1 MRKKCVRGTKSVR
14 NPLIVAIAIVSA
26 MALNPS
32 AHFIDPSTL
41 PRLSADGI
49 QYLGAFRVPKQLSNG
64 DSFSYGGG
72 GAAFRA
78 STNSLFMSSRL
89 GRVAEV
95 TIPAPVMAANVAQLP
110 MASFLQPFADPM
122 EGALSQ
128 VASGGVSLSGLMIYG
143 DRLYG
148 TASIYY
154 DASNSQKLSHFS
166 HSLQLNQPSFSGWTR
181 VWEERKTGFVAG
193 YMSLVPAEWQSRLGG
208 PAVTGQCCL
217 PIITRT
223 SFGPSALSFD
233 PAQIGGAT
241 TPASP
246 LVYYNSE
253 HPTLGIFSGAN
264 ATWGGTAGMGG
275 VALIGGTRTAL
286 FVGRNGLGE
295 YCYGNGTATQALH
308 GTPSPDG
315 SKWCYDPT
323 SADKGQHAYPYRFQI
338 WAYDLN
344 DLAAVKAGQ
353 KQPWEII
360 PYGVWPLDLPYYESR
375 FTIGGVTYDGER
387 QLLYVTQQYA
397 DKVDVAS
404 HPIVHVFQLDVAP
417 PPPPV
422 SLVTLTADKTAPQ
435 LPNTPITFAAVPAGG
450 VAPFQYKWTVTGGD
464 FDIALAAPWTTSS
477 TFAWT
482 PSAANTNY
490 KVSVSVR
497 SAWNGDEVGEATAS
511 LPFAIPAP
519 VSAVNVTASHAA
531 PQLTNTPITFT
542 ASPTG
547 GIAPYSYAW
556 AVSTD
561 GITWTPAAT
570 WNTSDT
576 FAWTPT
582 TANAN
587 YRVAVWARSA
597 GNGDEAGE
605 ATGSMPFAIRAVV
618 SAVSVTASH
627 PAPQLTNTP
636 ITFTAS
642 PIGGTAPYSYK
653 WATSTDGV
661 TWTPASWSTSN
672 TFAWTPTTANATYRV
687 AVWARSAWNNDEAGE
702 ATGSMPFAIRAVV
715 SAVSVAASHPAPQL
729 TNTPITFTAS
739 PAGGTA
745 PYSYKWATSTD
756 GVTWTPASWSTS
768 NTFAWTPTTANAN
781 YRVAVWARSAGNND
795 DAGEATGSMPF
806 AIRAVVSAVSVT
818 ASHTAPQLT
827 NTPITFTASPTGGTA
842 PYSYKWATST
852 DGVTWTPASWSTS
865 NTFAWTPTTANA
877 NYRVAVWARSAGNSA
892 DAGEATGSMPFAITL
907 PPPPPPPPA
916 PTVTTTTKV
925 TAVTL
930 AAGQGSSVLTGTA
943 TTWTATATG
952 GVGPL
957 QYKWYVHNGANWI
970 VYKHWSTDATF
981 TYIPG
986 LAATNK
992 VSVGVRSAGNTK
1004 DESEAS
1010 IAGTSFLVSGPSMVT
1025 PLPPPQTSAKV
1036 LAVFVAADKAA
1047 PQPSGA
1053 TVTWS
1058 ATAVGGTAPALYKW
1072 FVYNGSAWVAQS
1084 GWTSSN
1090 TFAWTPPSPNTR
1102 YKIAVW
1108 AKNPTSAADAA
1119 EASTMFEY
1127 LITP

>member
-1 MRKKCVRGTKSVR
+1 
-14 NPLIVAIAIVSA
+14 
-26 MALNPS
+26 
-32 AHFIDPSTL
+32 
-41 PRLSADGI
+41 
-49 QYLGAFRVPKQLSNG
+49 
-64 DSFSYGGG
+64 
-72 GAAFRA
+72 
-78 STNSLFMSSRL
+78 
-89 GRVAEV
+89 
-95 TIPAPVMAANVAQLP
+95 
-110 MASFLQPFADPM
+110 
-122 EGALSQ
+122 
-128 VASGGVSLSGLMIYG
+128 
-143 DRLYG
+143 
-148 TASIYY
+148 
-154 DASNSQKLSHFS
+154 
-166 HSLQLNQPSFSGWTR
+166 
-181 VWEERKTGFVAG
+181 
-193 YMSLVPAEWQSRLGG
+193 
-208 PAVTGQCCL
+208 
-217 PIITRT
+217 
-223 SFGPSALSFD
+223 
-233 PAQIGGAT
+233 
-241 TPASP
+241 
-246 LVYYNSE
+246 
-253 HPTLGIFSGAN
+253 
-264 ATWGGTAGMGG
+264 
-275 VALIGGTRTAL
+275 
-286 FVGRNGLGE
+286 
-295 YCYGNGTATQALH
+295 
-308 GTPSPDG
+308 
-315 SKWCYDPT
+315 
-323 SADKGQHAYPYRFQI
+323 
-338 WAYDLN
+338 
-344 DLAAVKAGQ
+344 
-353 KQPWEII
+353 
-360 PYGVWPLDLPYYESR
+360 
-375 FTIGGVTYDGER
+375 
-387 QLLYVTQQYA
+387 
-397 DKVDVAS
+397 
-404 HPIVHVFQLDVAP
+404 
-417 PPPPV
+417 
-422 SLVTLTADKTAPQ
+422 
-435 LPNTPITFAAVPAGG
+435 
-450 VAPFQYKWTVTGGD
+450 
-464 FDIALAAPWTTSS
+464 
-477 TFAWT
+477 
-482 PSAANTNY
+482 
-490 KVSVSVR
+490 VSVSVR

-561 GITWTPAAT
+561 GSTWTPAAT
-570 WNTSDT
+570 WNTSNT
-576 FAWTPT
+576 FEWTPT

-597 GNGDEAGE
+597 GN
-605 ATGSMPFAIRAVV
+605 
-618 SAVSVTASH
+618 SA
-627 PAPQLTNTP
+627 
-636 ITFTAS
+636 
-642 PIGGTAPYSYK
+642 
-653 WATSTDGV
+653 
-661 TWTPASWSTSN
+661 
-672 TFAWTPTTANATYRV
+672 
-687 AVWARSAWNNDEAGE
+687 
-702 ATGSMPFAIRAVV
+702 
-715 SAVSVAASHPAPQL
+715 
-729 TNTPITFTAS
+729 
-739 PAGGTA
+739 
-745 PYSYKWATSTD
+745 
-756 GVTWTPASWSTS
+756 
-768 NTFAWTPTTANAN
+768 
-781 YRVAVWARSAGNND
+781 

-852 DGVTWTPASWSTS
+852 DGITWTPAASWSTSNSFAWTPTTANANYRVAVWARSAGNNDEAGEATGSMPFAIRAVVSAVSVTASHTAPQLTNTSITFTASPTGGTAPYSYKWATSTDGVTWTSASWSTS

-916 PTVTTTTKV
+916 PTVTTTAKV

-930 AAGQGSSVLTGTA
+930 AAGQGSSVLTGTV

-1090 TFAWTPPSPNTR
+1090 TFAWTPGSPNTR

-1108 AKNPTSAADAA
+1108 AKNPTNTADAA